1 MDADGFLSIDC
12 GLEGDKNG
20 YTDNSN
26 GIVYTPDGAPY
37 VDTGVTNNVSAQ
49 YVNTWD
55 RALNTLRSFPLTL
68 FGERNCYALPTVP
81 GAIYLVRLRFAY
93 GNYDNMNSESVQ
105 FDLFLGVNKWD
116 EVYIANKDK
125 EYSSEAMFVA
135 WASWA
140 SVCLVNTYQGTPFV
154 NTVELR
160 QLDSMLHF
168 RKIMGNSSIYLYER
182 RNMGPSSRDNPII
195 SFRDLDSITLRE
207 FVRYPNDTYDRFW
220 YPWGSEDD
228 PTYSNLSAPST
239 LIIPPSPSY
248 AVPSPVLETA
258 VVPADNNKSVLSII
272 QTNDKEIHEYLVL
285 VHYADFQ
292 STLQRQFQ
300 AYSNGDP
307 IQGTGGPYVADYTG
321 QTVGTIDW
329 ISAET
334 SGKYNITLA
343 ATDSSQLPPIVN
355 AFEVYGRI
363 PLDNP
368 STFPTDFDAI
378 MTIKF
383 EYGIKKNWMN
393 DPCFPSNLV
402 WNGVRCSTGSDNT
415 MRIISLDLSN
425 SNLHGSISNNFTLLT
440 ALEYLNLS
448 GNQLSGTIPSSL
460 CENNAGSFVFRYVS
474 DEDMCNTA
482 GTPVQSKKR
491 SAILALAVV
500 IPVLV
505 AAILILA
512 YLTWR
517 ARRKP
522 NNFVHLDS
530 TYGPEFLNAP
540 GSTKNHWDHMQK
552 TENRRFTYEEL
563 EKYTDNFERLI
574 GHGGF
579 GQVYYG
585 CLEEN
590 IEVAVKMRSESSQHG
605 LDEFLAE
612 VQSLTKVHHRN
623 LVSLVGY
630 CWENDHL
637 ALVYEYMSG
646 GNLCDHLR
654 GKISVGESLNWA
666 TRLRIL
672 LEAGQG
678 LDYLHKGCNLPIIH
692 GDVKTNNILLGQNL
706 KAKIADFGLSK
717 TYHSDTQTHISAT
730 AAGSVGYIDPE
741 YYNTGR
747 LMESSDVYSFG
758 VVLLEVV
765 TGEPPIIPGHGH
777 IVQRVKQKIVTG
789 NISSIAD
796 ARLDAYNVSSMWKV
810 VDTAM
815 MCTADVAAQRPV
827 MATVVAQ
834 LKEGLALE
842 EAHEER
848 VDLEN
853 IASDIVSS
861 VSTFGPSPR

>member
-26 GIVYTPDGAPY
+26 GLVYTPDGAPY

-105 FDLFLGVNKWD
+105 FSLLLGVNHWD
-116 EVYIANKDK
+116 EVYIANEGKD
-125 EYSSEAMFVA
+125 YSSEAMFVA

-140 SVCLVNTYQGTPFV
+140 SVCLVNTNQGTPFV

-195 SFRDLDSITLRE
+195 
-207 FVRYPNDTYDRFW
+207 RYPNDTYDRFW

-460 CENNAGSFVFRYVS
+460 CENNAGSFVFRFS
-474 DEDMCNTA
+474 
-482 GTPVQSKKR
+482 
-491 SAILALAVV
+491 
-500 IPVLV
+500 
-505 AAILILA
+505 
-512 YLTWR
+512 YLF
-517 ARRKP
+517 
-522 NNFVHLDS
+522 NVDIGDNFVHLDS

>member
-1 MDADGFLSIDC
+1 MATEIIHW
-12 GLEGDKNG
+12 
-20 YTDNSN
+20 NSFRLRPFN

-55 RALNTLRSFPLTL
+55 RALNTLRSFPRTL
-68 FGERNCYALPTVP
+68 FGEWNCYALPTVP

-195 SFRDLDSITLRE
+195 
-207 FVRYPNDTYDRFW
+207 RYPNDTYDRFW

-307 IQGTGGPYVADYTG
+307 IEGTGGPYVADYTG

-368 STFPTDFDAI
+368 STFPRDFDAI

-393 DPCFPSNLV
+393 DP
-402 WNGVRCSTGSDNT
+402 
-415 MRIISLDLSN
+415 
-425 SNLHGSISNNFTLLT
+425 
-440 ALEYLNLS
+440 
-448 GNQLSGTIPSSL
+448 
-460 CENNAGSFVFRYVS
+460 YVS

-612 VQSLTKVHHRN
+612 SLTKVHHRN

-730 AAGSVGYIDPE
+730 AAGSVGYIDP
-741 YYNTGR
+741 
-747 LMESSDVYSFG
+747 D
-758 VVLLEVV
+758 
-765 TGEPPIIPGHGH
+765 
-777 IVQRVKQKIVTG
+777 
-789 NISSIAD
+789 
-796 ARLDAYNVSSMWKV
+796 SMWKV

-815 MCTADVAAQRPV
+815 MCTADVTAQRPV

>member
-1 MDADGFLSIDC
+1 MDNALSN
-12 GLEGDKNG
+12 NG
-20 YTDNSN
+20 R
-26 GIVYTPDGAPY
+26 II
-37 VDTGVTNNVSAQ
+37 
-49 YVNTWD
+49 
-55 RALNTLRSFPLTL
+55 F
-68 FGERNCYALPTVP
+68 
-81 GAIYLVRLRFAY
+81 I
-93 GNYDNMNSESVQ
+93 
-105 FDLFLGVNKWD
+105 
-116 EVYIANKDK
+116 
-125 EYSSEAMFVA
+125 
-135 WASWA
+135 
-140 SVCLVNTYQGTPFV
+140 
-154 NTVELR
+154 
-160 QLDSMLHF
+160 LDF
-168 RKIMGNSSIYLYER
+168 T
-182 RNMGPSSRDNPII
+182 
-195 SFRDLDSITLRE
+195 FTC
-207 FVRYPNDTYDRFW
+207 RYPNDTYDRFW

-307 IQGTGGPYVADYTG
+307 IQGTSGPYVADYTG

-368 STFPTDFDAI
+368 STFPTD
-378 MTIKF
+378 
-383 EYGIKKNWMN
+383 Y
-393 DPCFPSNLV
+393 
-402 WNGVRCSTGSDNT
+402 
-415 MRIISLDLSN
+415 
-425 SNLHGSISNNFTLLT
+425 
-440 ALEYLNLS
+440 
-448 GNQLSGTIPSSL
+448 
-460 CENNAGSFVFRYVS
+460 
-474 DEDMCNTA
+474 
-482 GTPVQSKKR
+482 
-491 SAILALAVV
+491 
-500 IPVLV
+500 
-505 AAILILA
+505 
-512 YLTWR
+512 
-517 ARRKP
+517 
-522 NNFVHLDS
+522 S

-654 GKISVGESLNWA
+654 ESYQSNTCSPHIYEGKISVGESLNWA